1 MADTVTTTNNDENLS
16 NVPVLNATPGEIND
30 ISEALTQE
38 RVDYTSESWVSVQSR
53 VANAA
58 LTKNVLQN
66 YGPMVATVLKIIPAT
81 TPDPR
86 EVKRAAKFDYTP
98 VPLLRIVARVDLMHA
113 HPQFGILPPKKIADD
128 FNSLSKEDKFK
139 IDQPAISILQPS
151 QQYWVFSPNAQ
162 KAV

>member
-66 YGPMVATVLKIIPAT
+66 
-81 TPDPR
+81 
-86 EVKRAAKFDYTP
+86 
-98 VPLLRIVARVDLMHA
+98 
-113 HPQFGILPPKKIADD
+113 
-128 FNSLSKEDKFK
+128 
-139 IDQPAISILQPS
+139 
-151 QQYWVFSPNAQ
+151 
-162 KAV
+162 